1 MSTEAW
7 GASPGRAAAGAD
19 SREQAVNRT
28 LFYFACLPL
37 PWDSTAPA
45 RRRLATSS
53 DQAGLGL
60 KAGTGR
66 KVDLVT
72 AAASRDLKKVQK
84 KTLLLPR
91 QQGRRNKSRVTLD
104 IKNVGATSHHV

>member
-72 AAASRDLKKVQK
+72 AAASRDRRGS
-84 KTLLLPR
+84 TSDARLPCR
-91 QQGRRNKSRVTLD
+91 D
-104 IKNVGATSHHV
+104 E

>member
-1 MSTEAW
+1 MSTEAL
-7 GASPGRAAAGAD
+7 GASPGGAAAGAD

-53 DQAGLGL
+53 DKAGLGL

-72 AAASRDLKKVQK
+72 AAASRDLKKVKK
-84 KTLLLPR
+84 KTLLLPQ
-91 QQGRRNKSRVTLD
+91 QQGRRNKSEL
-104 IKNVGATSHHV
+104 G

>member
-28 LFYFACLPL
+28 LFYFACLP
-37 PWDSTAPA
+37 
-45 RRRLATSS
+45 RRLATSS

-84 KTLLLPR
+84 KTLLLPQ